1 MTTRAREVLGQV
13 LPAASFPRAL
23 RLRRVLDLD
32 FGFGERPSPSSVKS
46 RGWGGETFVFWAV
59 FLAEQDVHC
68 MLKLLDPLLDL
79 LERVCLPA
87 NQLVAER
94 NFVC

>member
-13 LPAASFPRAL
+13 LPAASFPREL

-32 FGFGERPSPSSVKS
+32 FGFGERLVAFLGEEP
-46 RGWGGETFVFWAV
+46 RLGGEAFVFWAV

-79 LERVCLPA
+79 LERGCPA
-87 NQLVAER
+87 GGDQ
-94 NFVC
+94 